1 MQRVMKDGLFGGGF
15 GGPRCVGRPC
25 RISAFPCSGGFPR
38 GIKREWVEEA
48 GKPYDIDKPY
58 PTSQALLASNALS
71 SCFRRVRNSRER
83 GARSNFQ
90 PNSIDPGRLTE
101 PTGQLSASKRG
112 TNFRKVLQSI
122 NFSPPQAFDENGVH
136 LQCRGHLA
144 NDVVIP

>member
-83 GARSNFQ
+83 GARSNVQ

-112 TNFRKVLQSI
+112 TNFRKVL
-122 NFSPPQAFDENGVH
+122 
-136 LQCRGHLA
+136 
-144 NDVVIP
+144 